1 MNTSQTLAPGT
12 LLYNGDYRI
21 VRVLGRGGFGITY
34 LAENVNLEKRVA
46 IKEFFPQGM
55 YNRDGVS
62 GYASVGSVDNNEI
75 VDKLKKK
82 FLKEAR
88 RLAGLRDDSI
98 VAVSN
103 AFEENGTAYYVMDFI
118 EGRDLQTIVREE
130 GPMAVDRALRYVR
143 QVGDALDYLHDRRI
157 NHLDVKPA
165 NILVDP
171 SKDRAVL
178 IDFGLSKQ
186 YDENDHQTSTTP
198 VGVSRG
204 YAPFEQYKAGGV
216 KEFSAPTDVYS
227 LGATLYYLLTGERPP
242 EANELVEDPLVIP
255 SSVPDWLRSVI
266 LKAMAYRRADRYQ
279 TVSDFLADLNATKCS
294 QKTENSE
301 DITIIDA
308 DPVEVKIE
316 PQTNPN
322 QEMKTPVGKIFIWVI
337 IALVVGGVVA
347 YFTVREQ
354 LGDYDPQKVYMDSI
368 AKAQEAQVSVQTPEV
383 GVEGLIHHTPSNLDL
398 CVTLN
403 GKTGFISEDDWKKLS
418 SNEKNQVTKKGLY
431 VSGEGQRFLLA
442 LEDLQEEPINW
453 DDAMA
458 KYGSRLPSKSQARV
472 MGNNC
477 KAINIALS
485 VYGGR
490 TMDTHGYENWYWT
503 RTEDDS
509 SRAWLVSMYYGLV
522 GNYTKTLTYRVRAVA
537 PAPVASAM

>member
-21 VRVLGRGGFGITY
+21 VRILGRGGFGITY

-62 GYASVGSVDNNEI
+62 GYASVGSIDNNEI

-171 SKDRAVL
+171 LKDRAVL

-255 SSVPDWLRSVI
+255 SSVPDWLRPVI

-279 TVSDFLADLNATKCS
+279 SVDTFLKDLQIQDNTDILDDVKQVKVEVNNKRNKRWLPVLIIILFAAFAIGGWFLYQKLSKDDTKPTAENKTEVITQEKNDDTQGNIDLKEVVANPGNGLNADVI
-294 QKTENSE
+294 EEEEPSE
-301 DITIIDA
+301 EYELA
-308 DPVEVKIE
+308 EYEEE
-316 PQTNPN
+316 PEEILVPAILDY
-322 QEMKTPVGKIFIWVI
+322 EGKIGPYSINMSLEKVTNTGI
-337 IALVVGGVVA
+337 SLVLAGA
-347 YFTVREQ
+347 YYYTRYSSDNKMY
-354 LGDYDPQKVYMDSI
+354 LRGYAYSD
-368 AKAQEAQVSVQTPEV
+368 
-383 GVEGLIHHTPSNLDL
+383 GR
-398 CVTLN
+398 VTLDEYN
-403 GKTGFISEDDWKKLS
+403 SKNENCGHFYLKEQSDGSLIGKFDS
-418 SNEKNQVTKKGLY
+418 Y
-431 VSGEGQRFLLA
+431 VSKKQF
-442 LEDLQEEPINW
+442 D
-453 DDAMA
+453 
-458 KYGSRLPSKSQARV
+458 V
-472 MGNNC
+472 
-477 KAINIALS
+477 
-485 VYGGR
+485 
-490 TMDTHGYENWYWT
+490 
-503 RTEDDS
+503 
-509 SRAWLVSMYYGLV
+509 
-522 GNYTKTLTYRVRAVA
+522 TLY
-537 PAPVASAM
+537 PQ